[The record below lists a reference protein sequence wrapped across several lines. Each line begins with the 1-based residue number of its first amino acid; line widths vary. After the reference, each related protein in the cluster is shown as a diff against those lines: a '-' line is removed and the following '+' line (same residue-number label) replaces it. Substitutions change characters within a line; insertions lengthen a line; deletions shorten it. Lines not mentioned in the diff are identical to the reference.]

1 MWIHAFTTVNK
12 CSCLCGYGTSRCPEI
27 GRCDIKHDWNLQVV
41 GTIVLIQTSVSVAC
55 LYLCCYG
62 VVLNFVKARVSIQ
75 SALQLHI
82 PDNGLAVKKY
92 WHQGGKHISMLCKE
106 RHYVS
111 LCVDTGKTTLSDQ
124 SLYCLVSSFA
134 KRLVGPWLSG
144 LQNSTM
150 KCRSSDQSVEGS
162 LWPQDSEWFEISEI
176 LPMSK
181 DARQIV
187 SNRVGS

>member
-12 CSCLCGYGTSRCPEI
+12 CSCFCGYGTSRCPEI

-82 PDNGLAVKKY
+82 PDNGLAVKKILTPKRKTY
-92 WHQGGKHISMLCKE
+92 QHAVQGKTLR
-106 RHYVS
+106 RHYQTSHSIVLSRAS
-111 LCVDTGKTTLSDQ
+111 LSALSVLGYQDCRIQPWNVDHPI
-124 SLYCLVSSFA
+124 SL
-134 KRLVGPWLSG
+134 
-144 LQNSTM
+144 
-150 KCRSSDQSVEGS
+150 
-162 LWPQDSEWFEISEI
+162 
-176 LPMSK
+176 
-181 DARQIV
+181 
-187 SNRVGS
+187 